1 MWEPASNI
9 WELLGRVV
17 IQESHQERR
26 IDDFILG
33 WADPRDFYQRLIW
46 VFLRGR
52 LVAMFLLRFVH
63 FEWAFDNF
71 GINKFSWL
79 FSLEDIWKMFS
90 TLALCSQGG
99 TFDSSRMTCI
109 LGFTHVFMFTARVTE
124 FCLTLFAT
132 GIVRYYIILCFAF
145 GRFDFN
151 MYFLIG
157 TSLLL
162 LLGCKDMF
170 LHVSEINH
178 ILSNLVSWQQ
188 ADIIR
193 CTFLIIDARF
203 SKCWFPHTWKELAA
217 NGVPSQE
224 PYASRMLP
232 ACTLYG
238 PKAKNP
244 LHGEQAK

>member
-1 MWEPASNI
+1 MGTTWSSGDPRIAPGEKD
-9 WELLGRVV
+9 
-17 IQESHQERR
+17 RR
-26 IDDFILG
+26 LHSRLG
-33 WADPRDFYQRLIW
+33 WPQR
-46 VFLRGR
+46 FLSAPDLSVPGR

-162 LLGCKDMF
+162 LLGWKDMF

-193 CTFLIIDARF
+193 CTLLIIDARF

>member
-1 MWEPASNI
+1 VGDWLRCSYYD
-9 WELLGRVV
+9 
-17 IQESHQERR
+17 SC
-26 IDDFILG
+26 ILSEH
-33 WADPRDFYQRLIW
+33 LI
-46 VFLRGR
+46 
-52 LVAMFLLRFVH
+52 
-63 FEWAFDNF
+63 
-71 GINKFSWL
+71 I
-79 FSLEDIWKMFS
+79 
-90 TLALCSQGG
+90 LALTNFHDYLVWKTCWKCFLFWHSVRREGHS
-99 TFDSSRMTCI
+99 TVVVWLAFWISR
-109 LGFTHVFMFTARVTE
+109 MFTARVTE

-145 GRFDFN
+145 GRFFFN

-162 LLGCKDMF
+162 LLGWKDMF

-193 CTFLIIDARF
+193 CTFLIINGRL
-203 SKCWFPHTWKELAA
+203 SKCWFPHTWKELTA

-244 LHGEQAK
+244 LHGKQAK

>member
-1 MWEPASNI
+1 MGDWLRCSYYD
-9 WELLGRVV
+9 
-17 IQESHQERR
+17 SC
-26 IDDFILG
+26 ILSEH
-33 WADPRDFYQRLIW
+33 LIILALTN
-46 VFLRGR
+46 FHDY
-52 LVAMFLLRFVH
+52 LVWKTCWKCFLLWHSVRREGHSTVVV
-63 FEWAFDNF
+63 WLAF
-71 GINKFSWL
+71 WV
-79 FSLEDIWKMFS
+79 
-90 TLALCSQGG
+90 
-99 TFDSSRMTCI
+99 SR
-109 LGFTHVFMFTARVTE
+109 MFTARVTE

-162 LLGCKDMF
+162 LLGWKDMF

-188 ADIIR
+188 ADMIR
-193 CTFLIIDARF
+193 CTFLMINGRL
-203 SKCWFPHTWKELAA
+203 SKCWFPHTWKELA